1 MSDIETLRKS
11 LALSSE
17 GLASEDKKTM
27 AIDAITKILDAL
39 EIGVGAFGEWE
50 QRCLAASII
59 ALRAG
64 KYDDSRAL
72 ARRAIWPE
80 ENRRNSGVARLL
92 LRPVHTPGVT
102 RLFPL
107 AGLLLVAA
115 VLVLLR
121 LCPR

>member
-17 GLASEDKKTM
+17 GLSSEDKKKM
-27 AIDAITKILDAL
+27 AVAAITKILHAL
-39 EIGVGAFGEWE
+39 GRGVSTFGEWE

-59 ALRAG
+59 ALRAS
-64 KYDDSRAL
+64 KYDDARAL

-92 LRPVHTPGVT
+92 LRPGMLT
-102 RLFPL
+102 LDEL
-107 AGLLLVAA
+107 ARELKIAQAMPQRRFQAA
-115 VLVLLR
+115 A
-121 LCPR
+121 

>member
-1 MSDIETLRKS
+1 MSAIENLRKS

-17 GLASEDKKTM
+17 GLSPEDKKKM
-27 AIDAITKILDAL
+27 AVAAITTILDAL
-39 EIGVGAFGEWE
+39 GRGVGPFGEWE

-59 ALRAG
+59 ALRAS

-92 LRPVHTPGVT
+92 LRPGMLT
-102 RLFPL
+102 LDEL
-107 AGLLLVAA
+107 ARELKIAQAMQPRRFKDAA
-115 VLVLLR
+115 
-121 LCPR
+121 

>member
-11 LALSSE
+11 LAVPSE

-27 AIDAITKILDAL
+27 AIDAITRILDAL
-39 EIGVGAFGEWE
+39 EQGVGTFGEWE

-92 LRPVHTPGVT
+92 LRPGMLTIPE
-102 RLFPL
+102 
-107 AGLLLVAA
+107 
-115 VLVLLR
+115 LR
-121 LCPR
+121 SEFRIAQSMPPRRVRPVE

>member
-27 AIDAITKILDAL
+27 AIDAITRILDAL

-72 ARRAIWPE
+72 ARRACRRTPSRTARARALARAMRQRGRKCSGWCCE
-80 ENRRNSGVARLL
+80 E
-92 LRPVHTPGVT
+92 
-102 RLFPL
+102 
-107 AGLLLVAA
+107 GLLQRV
-115 VLVLLR
+115 V
-121 LCPR
+121 

>member
-1 MSDIETLRKS
+1 MSDIEALRKS

-17 GLASEDKKTM
+17 GLASEDKKKM
-27 AIDAITKILDAL
+27 AVDTVTRILDAL
-39 EIGVGAFGEWE
+39 ERGAGTFGEWE

-64 KYDDSRAL
+64 KYDDARAL

-92 LRPVHTPGVT
+92 LRPGMLTIPE
-102 RLFPL
+102 
-107 AGLLLVAA
+107 
-115 VLVLLR
+115 LR
-121 LCPR
+121 SELRVSQSMPPRKVRPNE